1 MHILISGASG
11 FVGMAAVR
19 YFTARGHKVTA
30 IVRSPGTADADD
42 ELVWDISR
50 QAQPERLPDDVDAVV
65 HLAQSRNYRAFP
77 GDVDEMFRVNVVGA
91 QNLLALAQRLG
102 VSRFCL
108 MSTGSV
114 YEPYAGNLNEQD
126 LVRPA
131 GYLGAS
137 KAAAE
142 VLAHAYSAHFPI
154 STLRLFFPYGPHQR
168 QRLIPDLARRVA
180 RGEAIQLGADAL
192 GLAITPIY
200 VDDVCQIIQAS
211 LDQAWRGIVNVAS
224 PEVLTIRDIATTFGT
239 ALGKEPVFE
248 VTDRPSPRI
257 VPDTQKLLS
266 LMPGMSF
273 TPFSAGAG
281 QLVRSGV

>member
-11 FVGMAAVR
+11 FVGTAAVR
-19 YFTARGHKVTA
+19 HFTAQGHQVTP
-30 IVRSPGTADADD
+30 IVRTPGAVDSEA
-42 ELVWDISR
+42 ELVWDMSK
-50 QAQPERLPDDVDAVV
+50 QALPDQLPEHVDAVV

-77 GDVDEMFRVNVVGA
+77 GDVAEMFQVNVVGA

-126 LVRPA
+126 LVQPT

-168 QRLIPDLARRVA
+168 QRLIPDLAGRVA
-180 RGEAIQLGADAL
+180 RGEAIQLGADAR

-200 VDDVCQIIQAS
+200 IDDVCYIMQMA
-211 LDQAWRGIVNVAS
+211 LDQAWQGIVNVAS
-224 PEVLTIRDIATTFGT
+224 PEVLTIRDIATAFGR
-239 ALGKEPVFE
+239 ALGKEPIFE

-266 LMPGMSF
+266 LLPELSF
-273 TPFSAGAG
+273 TSFSKGAER
-281 QLVRSGV
+281 LVEIGI